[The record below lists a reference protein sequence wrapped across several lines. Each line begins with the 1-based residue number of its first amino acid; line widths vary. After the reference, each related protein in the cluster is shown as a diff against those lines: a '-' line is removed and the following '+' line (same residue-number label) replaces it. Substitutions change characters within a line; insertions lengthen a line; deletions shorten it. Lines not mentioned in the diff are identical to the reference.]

1 MFIFPQILDL
11 IKNVSTTLPQ
21 DVQDALHLAR
31 TAEKKENIAAHISLD
46 IINKNIDI
54 SAFEKVP
61 MCQDT
66 GFPTFFVAYNPRL
79 QANRIDEEYIIEQ
92 IKKAVKMATKNGL
105 LRPNAVDSLTGKNS
119 GTNLGDE
126 YPKIVFEKNFDLQLH
141 EIQIKLILKGGG
153 SENVS
158 DQFALPAQTDFG
170 RAGRDIAGVK
180 KAVLQ
185 IVKNAEGKGC
195 APGILGIHIGGD
207 RGTGYDKAKKNLFT
221 PLFETNKNEVL
232 AQLETEIVEE
242 ANQLNI
248 GPMGFGGKSTI
259 LSCSVSASHR
269 LPASFFV
276 TVVYNCW
283 ALRRAEITLNLESG
297 NVQKSEKYINK
308 NSDKQSE
315 SESESESETKEVD
328 FSNAKKLTFPITS
341 EDVQTLE
348 FGDIVLLSGKI
359 YTGRD
364 TLHHAVVEENLE
376 LPVDISGS
384 AIYHCG
390 PIMKQNEKG
399 EWYAYSAGP
408 TTSIREEPYQTAFI
422 EKTGIKA
429 VIGKGNMGEKTLAGL
444 QKNNAVY
451 LHAIGGAATIYA
463 KSITKVHDVHFLEE
477 FGMPE
482 ALWEIEIKDFPV
494 RVTMI

>member
-11 IKNVSTTLPQ
+11 IKNVSTTLPP
-21 DVQDALHLAR
+21 DVQEALHHAR
-31 TAEKKENIAAHISLD
+31 KTEEKNNTASNIALD
-46 IINKNIDI
+46 IINKNVDI
-54 SAFEKVP
+54 SAFENVP

-66 GFPTFFVAYNPRL
+66 GFPTFFVSYNPRIH
-79 QANRIDEEYIIEQ
+79 ANHIDEEYISDQ
-92 IKKAVKMATKNGL
+92 IKKAVTIATKNGI

-119 GTNLGDE
+119 GTNVGDE
-126 YPKIVFEKNFDLQLH
+126 YPKIVFEKNFDLALH
-141 EIQIKLILKGGG
+141 EIQVKLILKGGG

-158 DQFALPAQTDFG
+158 DQFTLPTQTDFG
-170 RAGRDIAGVK
+170 RASRDIEGVK

-185 IVKNAEGKGC
+185 IIKNAEGKGC

-221 PLFETNKNEVL
+221 PLFAKNENKIL
-232 AQLETEIVEE
+232 EKLETEILEE

-259 LSCSVSASHR
+259 LSCSISASHR

-276 TVVYNCW
+276 TVIYNCW
-283 ALRRAEITLNLESG
+283 ALRRGEIIINIQSG
-297 NVQKSEKYINK
+297 EVQKSNKYQR
-308 NSDKQSE
+308 DKE
-315 SESESESETKEVD
+315 NTNNNTTNNID
-328 FSNAKKLTFPITS
+328 FSNAKKLHFPITS
-341 EDVQTLE
+341 EDVKKLK

-364 TLHHAVVEENLE
+364 VLHHAVVEENLE
-376 LPVDISGS
+376 LPINISGS

-390 PIMKQNEKG
+390 PIMKQNENG
-399 EWYAYSAGP
+399 EWYAHSAGP

-429 VIGKGNMGEKTLAGL
+429 VIGKGNMGDKTLAGL
-444 QKNNAVY
+444 RKNNAVY

-463 KSITKVHDVHFLEE
+463 KSITKVHNVHFLEE

-482 ALWEIEIKDFPV
+482 ALWEIEVSDFPV
-494 RVTMI
+494 RVTMM

>member
-21 DVQDALHLAR
+21 DIQDALHHAR
-31 TAEKKENIAAHISLD
+31 TIEKKDNIAANISLD

-66 GFPTFFVAYNPRL
+66 GFPTFFVAYNPKL
-79 QANRIDEEYIIEQ
+79 HANRIDEEYIIEQ

-119 GTNLGDE
+119 GTNIGDD
-126 YPKIVFEKNFDLQLH
+126 YPKIIFEKNFDLQLH
-141 EIQIKLILKGGG
+141 EIQLKLILKGGG

-158 DQFALPAQTDFG
+158 DQFALPAKTDFG
-170 RAGRDIAGVK
+170 RANRDLEGVK

-221 PLFETNKNEVL
+221 PLFEKNENEIL
-232 AQLETEIVEE
+232 EKLETKILAE

-259 LSCSVSASHR
+259 LSCRVSVSHR
-269 LPASFFV
+269 LPACFFV

-283 ALRRAEITLNLESG
+283 ALRRAEIIIDLESG
-297 NVQKSEKYINK
+297 KVQKSEKYNNPK
-308 NSDKQSE
+308 NITNT
-315 SESESESETKEVD
+315 TKNIQELD
-328 FSNAKKLTFPITS
+328 FSNAKKLHFPITS
-341 EDVQTLE
+341 EDVKKLE

-364 TLHHAVVEENLE
+364 TLHHAVVEEKLE
-376 LPVDISGS
+376 LPIDISGS

-390 PIMKQNEKG
+390 PIMKQNENG

-408 TTSIREEPYQTAFI
+408 TTSIREEPYQADFI

-429 VIGKGNMGEKTLAGL
+429 VIGKGNMGDKTLAAL
-444 QKNNAVY
+444 RKNNAVY

-463 KSITKVHDVHFLEE
+463 KSITKVSSVHFLEK

-482 ALWEIEIKDFPV
+482 AMWELEIADFPV
-494 RVTMI
+494 RVSMI

>member
-21 DVQDALHLAR
+21 DIQDALLNAKQN
-31 TAEKKENIAAHISLD
+31 EEKENSAAHISLD
-46 IINKNIDI
+46 IIKKNIDI
-54 SAFEKVP
+54 SALEKVP

-66 GFPTFFVAYNPRL
+66 GFPTFFIAYNPKL
-79 QANRIDEEYIIEQ
+79 HANRIHEEYIIEQ
-92 IKKAVKMATKNGL
+92 IQKAVTIATKNGI

-119 GTNLGDE
+119 GTNIGDE
-126 YPKIVFEKNFDLQLH
+126 YPKIIFEKNFDLH
-141 EIQIKLILKGGG
+141 ANEIQVQLILKGGG

-158 DQFALPAQTDFG
+158 DQFSLPTQTDFG
-170 RAGRDIAGVK
+170 RAGRDIDGVK
-180 KAVLQ
+180 KAILQ

-221 PLFETNKNEVL
+221 PLFEKNKNEML
-232 AQLETEIVEE
+232 ETLETEIVTE
-242 ANQLNI
+242 ANQLTI

-259 LSCSVSASHR
+259 LSCSISASHR

-283 ALRRAEITLNLESG
+283 ALRRAEIILNLESG
-297 NVQKSEKYINK
+297 TVQNSEKYK
-308 NSDKQSE
+308 NPEKKKQ
-315 SESESESETKEVD
+315 KEITTQNID
-328 FSNAKKLTFPITS
+328 FSNAKKLHFPLTN
-341 EDVQTLE
+341 EDIKKLH
-348 FGDIVLLSGKI
+348 FGDIVLLSGKM

-364 TLHHAVVEENLE
+364 TLHHAVVEEHLE
-376 LPVDISGS
+376 LPIDIAGS

-390 PIMKQNEKG
+390 PIMKQNENG

-444 QKNNAVY
+444 RKNNAVY

-463 KSITKVHDVHFLEE
+463 KSITKVHTVHFLEE

-482 ALWEIEIKDFPV
+482 ALWEIEVLDFPV

>member
-11 IKNVSTTLPQ
+11 IKDVSTTLPK
-21 DVQDALHLAR
+21 DVQDALKHAR
-31 TAEKKENIAAHISLD
+31 KSENINNTAANISLD

-66 GFPTFFVAYNPRL
+66 GFPTFYVAYNPKL

-92 IKKAVKMATKNGL
+92 IEKAVKMATKNGI

-119 GTNLGDE
+119 GTNLGDD
-126 YPKIVFEKNFDLQLH
+126 YPKIIFEKNFELKTN
-141 EIQIKLILKGGG
+141 EILLKLILKGGG

-158 DQFALPAQTDFG
+158 DQFAVPAMTDFG
-170 RAGRDIAGVK
+170 RASRDMEGVK
-180 KAVLQ
+180 KVVLQ
-185 IVKNAEGKGC
+185 VVKNAEGKGC

-207 RGTGYDKAKKNLFT
+207 RGTGYDKAKKNLFN
-221 PLFETNKNEVL
+221 PLFETNKNEIL
-232 AQLETEIVEE
+232 AKLEEYILEE

-283 ALRRAEITLNLESG
+283 ALRRAEIILNLESG
-297 NVQKSEKYINK
+297 KVQKSEKYNNPKNNIINNLAK
-308 NSDKQSE
+308 NRTE
-315 SESESESETKEVD
+315 NNTKLD
-328 FSNAKKLTFPITS
+328 FSNAKKLKFPITS
-341 EDVQTLE
+341 EDVKKLE

-364 TLHHAVVEENLE
+364 TLHHAVVEKGLE
-376 LPVDISGS
+376 LPIDISGS

-390 PIMKQNEKG
+390 PIMKQHENG

-408 TTSIREEPYQTAFI
+408 TTSIREEPYQTDFI

-444 QKNNAVY
+444 RKNNAVY

-482 ALWEIEIKDFPV
+482 ALWELEIKDFPV
-494 RVTMI
+494 RVSMI

>member
-11 IKNVSTTLPQ
+11 IKNVSTTLPK
-21 DVQDALHLAR
+21 DVQDALHNAR
-31 TAEKKENIAAHISLD
+31 KIEKKDNIAANISLD

-66 GFPTFFVAYNPRL
+66 GFPTFFVAYNPKL
-79 QANRIDEEYIIEQ
+79 HANRINEEYIIEQ

-119 GTNLGDE
+119 GTNLGDD
-126 YPKIVFEKNFDLQLH
+126 YPKIIFEKNFDLQLN
-141 EIQIKLILKGGG
+141 EIQLKLILKGGG

-158 DQFALPAQTDFG
+158 DQFALPAKTDFG
-170 RAGRDIAGVK
+170 RAGRDIEGVK

-221 PLFETNKNEVL
+221 PLFEKNTNEI
-232 AQLETEIVEE
+232 LETLENEILTE
-242 ANQLNI
+242 ANKLNI

-283 ALRRAEITLNLESG
+283 ALRRAEIIINLESG
-297 NVQKSEKYINK
+297 KVQKSEKYNNPENK
-308 NSDKQSE
+308 NITNEMKDL
-315 SESESESETKEVD
+315 D
-328 FSNAKKLTFPITS
+328 FSQAKKLNFPITS
-341 EDVQTLE
+341 EDVKKLE
-348 FGDIVLLSGKI
+348 MGDIILLSGKI

-364 TLHHAVVEENLE
+364 TLHHAVVEEALE
-376 LPVDISGS
+376 LPIDISGS

-390 PIMKQNEKG
+390 PIMKQNKNG
-399 EWYAYSAGP
+399 EWYAHSAGP
-408 TTSIREEPYQTAFI
+408 TTSIREDPYQTDFI
-422 EKTGIKA
+422 EKTGVKA
-429 VIGKGNMGEKTLAGL
+429 VIGKGNMGDKTLAGL
-444 QKNNAVY
+444 RKNNAVY

-482 ALWEIEIKDFPV
+482 ALWEIEIQDFPV